1 MRILLIFILILANNA
16 LFAQV
21 LDIDNTYKSSLY
33 FSIGTTIN
41 WRYYN
46 VTESNFRHSLKD
58 YCIFKMKQI
67 NHNIYHPFTTNF
79 PDSIRLN
86 TLKIDTNYYALKLD
100 NKENKLFKINS
111 FNLKCGYE
119 ASGKTWIR
127 FDVPNNIK
135 FNWNDGWQD
144 LFILSENP
152 DELKQIEL
160 INPKQISNIAIREK
174 IIVLLSQF
182 LTTNI
187 DIFEQQITYLYLKD
201 NNLALKDLLVNFE
214 NIFKLDFLSL
224 NENNVLVL
232 GEFIGSRPYRFL
244 ALINLENENVDFHQH
259 RILNS
264 IFNFEKELFI
274 FSKSY
279 GPNTGANCY
288 NVDIVGKDGLKP
300 IFRDGSFSM

>member
-1 MRILLIFILILANNA
+1 MRILLIIILILANNT

-21 LDIDNTYKSSLY
+21 LDIDNTYESKLY

-46 VTESNFRHSLKD
+46 VPESNFRHSLKD

-67 NHNIYHPFTTNF
+67 NHDIWMPFTTDF

-119 ASGKTWIR
+119 ASNKTWIR
-127 FDVPNNIK
+127 FDVPDTLNK
-135 FNWNDGWQD
+135 EWND
-144 LFILSENP
+144 FYILSENRKSL
-152 DELKQIEL
+152 DQIEV
-160 INPKQISNIAIREK
+160 INPEQISDQTLGKKMTDLMKNYFEN
-174 IIVLLSQF
+174 
-182 LTTNI
+182 NI
-187 DIFEQQITYLYLKD
+187 DIFEKQITYLYLKN
-201 NNLALKDLLVNFE
+201 NNLDLRELLVDFE
-214 NIFKLDFLSL
+214 SLFKLEFLSL
-224 NENNVLVL
+224 KENNVLVL

-259 RILNS
+259 RIFNG
-264 IFNFEKELFI
+264 IFNFEDELFI

-288 NVDIVGKDGLKP
+288 NIDIVKKDGLKP
-300 IFRDGSFSM
+300 VFRDGSFSM